1 MSELPTLYKRDSGGQ
16 LQEWSIHV
24 KGSTFYTRHGKV
36 GGKIQETPPTQCH
49 SKNHGKANETTPEEQ
64 ARLEAAARHEKQL
77 KKGYVTTREAALAGE
92 VDDVIEGG
100 YSPMLALTELWPKM
114 KHRMPPGRRFT
125 QPKLDGL
132 RCCAV
137 VKDGVA
143 TLWSR
148 TRKRIMSMPH
158 IERALERMC
167 PKVGTFELDGEG
179 YADAYAHDFEK
190 LMSVA
195 RKNKPDPEG
204 LHLQIQYWIY
214 DYPSVKANFGQ
225 RSAALAELMSVP
237 HDECLVYV
245 PTTEV
250 SSDEE
255 IEAEYA
261 KHLEEG
267 YEGLMVRADA
277 PYEPSN
283 GSYRSA
289 HIQKRKPSED
299 AEFPIVGAEEGKG
312 KDAGTVGAFVCD
324 SGVCRDCEGAGR
336 GYDPSHGATRMCKG
350 CSGSGRS
357 KFSCRL
363 KASYAR
369 RRELHEH
376 PELWRGKKMTV
387 IYQKLSA
394 YGVPMFPRGKAI
406 REPE

>member
-1 MSELPTLYKRDSGGQ
+1 
-16 LQEWSIHV
+16 V
-24 KGSTFYTRHGKV
+24 
-36 GGKIQETPPTQCH
+36 
-49 SKNHGKANETTPEEQ
+49 
-64 ARLEAAARHEKQL
+64 
-77 KKGYVTTREAALAGE
+77 
-92 VDDVIEGG
+92 
-100 YSPMLALTELWPKM
+100 
-114 KHRMPPGRRFT
+114 
-125 QPKLDGL
+125 
-132 RCCAV
+132 
-137 VKDGVA
+137 
-143 TLWSR
+143 
-148 TRKRIMSMPH
+148 
-158 IERALERMC
+158 
-167 PKVGTFELDGEG
+167 
-179 YADAYAHDFEK
+179 DAYVHDFEK

-255 IEAEYA
+255 IEVEYA
-261 KHLEEG
+261 KHLDEG
-267 YEGLMVRADA
+267 YEGTMVRADA

-312 KDAGTVGAFVCD
+312 KDAGTVGEFVCD
-324 SGVCRDCEGAGR
+324 GGVCKKCNGKKGIDIRQNPWFIKCDN
-336 GYDPSHGATRMCKG
+336 CKG
-350 CSGSGRS
+350 EGRVL
-357 KFSCRL
+357 FNCRL

-394 YGVPMFPRGKAI
+394 YGVPMFPRGSRI
-406 REPE
+406 MEPEWCDA